1 MSTNQRHH
9 PDDLVLGGLGLREG
23 LGLQHLRDD
32 GRLLLRVGNVA
43 SAPLLRHG
51 AQQLRVALHQRTR
64 LLATRPNL
72 GTAQVR
78 WFTWKVMTRLVIG
91 LTQDSLTCPPWY
103 YEI

>member
-72 GTAQVR
+72 GT
-78 WFTWKVMTRLVIG
+78 LVHLEGNDAISYWPDARFSN
-91 LTQDSLTCPPWY
+91 LSPMVL
-103 YEI
+103 